1 MIFSDS
7 FSESFIL
14 IARLIWFC
22 TISFT
27 LFTIGSKFYIVDK
40 LSVKIK
46 LILIVGVIVF
56 SGYTSKLIASVLHVF

>member
-22 TISFT
+22 AISFT

-46 LILIVGVIVF
+46 LMLIVVVILF
-56 SGYTSKLIASVLHVF
+56 SRVASELIVSGLL